1 MLCEAPTWEGLLG
14 WLMPSSAVDV
24 LATGGGGVVVKG
36 SVERRRGW
44 GGKESVSSPGH
55 IPSLFLETSP
65 SLAFF
70 WEHPW
75 LLLSLSPLGNCEEQ
89 THEESEPQLLLK
101 LC

>member
-1 MLCEAPTWEGLLG
+1 
-14 WLMPSSAVDV
+14 MPSSAADV